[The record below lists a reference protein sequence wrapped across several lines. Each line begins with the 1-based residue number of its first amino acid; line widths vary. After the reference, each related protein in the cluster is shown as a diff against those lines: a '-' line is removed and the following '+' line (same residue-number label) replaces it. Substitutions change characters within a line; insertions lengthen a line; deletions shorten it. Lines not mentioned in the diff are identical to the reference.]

1 MLSGNGRHRRPRQ
14 APALLVAAGVTG
26 SAIAIPLLGA
36 SGASAADN
44 PVGVEGTT
52 VWDKVAG
59 CETDNAWD
67 ENTGSGQF
75 GGLHIKLE
83 DWKKYGGLTYAER
96 PDLASRGEQ
105 IAIGQKILAD
115 QGPGVWPV
123 CALTSGLTK
132 ESGKEGGAGTTGTT
146 GSGAATGTSGTTG
159 KPGNS
164 GVSDPAKGAGSTG
177 GSATDDGK
185 GTGSSPTPSP
195 ASPSPSAPSSSAPSS
210 VTPPA
215 AAATPVKPSPS
226 PEPGD
231 EAGGRIVPDG
241 PQGADSAP
249 TAPSKV
255 DESDKPVQSAG
266 SWSLVDTGAGAV
278 GGVAA
283 AAASAPVASE
293 GVSTLSTGAGTGRH
307 RGASA
312 DELSSYTVRNGDTL
326 TSIADSLELDGG
338 WRGLYAANEKL
349 IGPDPSAIVPGQ
361 TLSLGE

>member
-36 SGASAADN
+36 SGASAADG
-44 PVGVEGTT
+44 PAVGPT

-96 PDLASRGEQ
+96 PDLASRSDQ

-132 ESGKEGGAGTTGTT
+132 ESGSGPVADDT
-146 GSGAATGTSGTTG
+146 GSTGTSGSTG
-159 KPGNS
+159 KPGSS
-164 GVSDPAKGAGSTG
+164 GVTDPANGAGSTG
-177 GSATDDGK
+177 GS
-185 GTGSSPTPSP
+185 GTGSSTTPSP
-195 ASPSPSAPSSSAPSS
+195 KPSPSAPSAPSA

-215 AAATPVKPSPS
+215 AGAAPVKPSPS
-226 PEPGD
+226 APAAPGAVKPGG
-231 EAGGRIVPDG
+231 EAGGRITPSA
-241 PQGADSAP
+241 PQESDSTP

-255 DESDKPVQSAG
+255 DEPDKPVQSAG

-283 AAASAPVASE
+283 AAATIPVATE
-293 GVSTLSTGAGTGRH
+293 GASTLSAGVGTGRH
-307 RGASA
+307 RGLSA
-312 DELSSYTVRNGDTL
+312 DEPTSYTVRSGDTL

-349 IGPDPSAIVPGQ
+349 IGSDPSAIVPGQ